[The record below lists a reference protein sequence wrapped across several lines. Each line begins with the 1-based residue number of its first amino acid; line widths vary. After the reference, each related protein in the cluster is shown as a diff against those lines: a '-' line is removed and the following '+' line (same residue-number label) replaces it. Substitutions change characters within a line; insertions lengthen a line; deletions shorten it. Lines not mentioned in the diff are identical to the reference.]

1 MYKLLF
7 YVSSSP
13 NCVVHIFCV
22 LIYALYVMNAKLFYW
37 RYSAVGSLEFKQD
50 RVRIRSETES
60 DGYQNGCADYQ
71 RLLLWTV
78 SWLIRHQKCCYQPNI
93 FAAESRF
100 KLQWPFVCENK
111 NCRIVPTMWKGNKL
125 QMRHRQRNPSNND
138 AKEIHQ
144 QKQEQT
150 KKSTKM
156 MASISCNF
164 SLSALPNINHT
175 AVWLTG
181 VGARNAIPSK
191 KSKLPAQYW
200 INLNVY
206 SAWTTIKYWC
216 FLCKHFKIWNWRI
229 PSWLDKHHHHSAV
242 AGEACENCL
251 LVTWASALPAVSCQ
265 SLIYVA
271 PWCFKWM
278 GWDWVGLVGSP
289 GGVNC

>member
-1 MYKLLF
+1 MQSFSTEYILQLG
-7 YVSSSP
+7 VWSSSKIESELGLRQNQMVIKMDVLTTSDCCSEP
-13 NCVVHIFCV
+13 YLGLSDIRSAATNQIYLLLRADLNCNGLLC
-22 LIYALYVMNAKLFYW
+22 
-37 RYSAVGSLEFKQD
+37 
-50 RVRIRSETES
+50 VRIKTAGLSQQCGKAINSKWGT
-60 DGYQNGCADYQ
+60 D
-71 RLLLWTV
+71 
-78 SWLIRHQKCCYQPNI
+78 
-93 FAAESRF
+93 
-100 KLQWPFVCENK
+100 
-111 NCRIVPTMWKGNKL
+111 
-125 QMRHRQRNPSNND
+125 
-138 AKEIHQ
+138 KEIHQ
-144 QKQEQT
+144 TMMPKKSINKKQEQT

-229 PSWLDKHHHHSAV
+229 PSWLDKHHHHSVA

-251 LVTWASALPAVSCQ
+251 LVTWASALPAISCQ

-278 GWDWVGLVGSP
+278 GWDWVGWVGSP

>member
-1 MYKLLF
+1 
-7 YVSSSP
+7 
-13 NCVVHIFCV
+13 
-22 LIYALYVMNAKLFYW
+22 
-37 RYSAVGSLEFKQD
+37 
-50 RVRIRSETES
+50 
-60 DGYQNGCADYQ
+60 
-71 RLLLWTV
+71 
-78 SWLIRHQKCCYQPNI
+78 
-93 FAAESRF
+93 
-100 KLQWPFVCENK
+100 
-111 NCRIVPTMWKGNKL
+111 
-125 QMRHRQRNPSNND
+125 
-138 AKEIHQ
+138 
-144 QKQEQT
+144 
-150 KKSTKM
+150 

-216 FLCKHFKIWNWRI
+216 FLCKHFKIWNWMI
-229 PSWLDKHHHHSAV
+229 PSWLDKHHHHSVA

-251 LVTWASALPAVSCQ
+251 LVTWASALPAISCQ

-278 GWDWVGLVGSP
+278 GWDWVGWVGSP
-289 GGVNC
+289 AHVALPLWEGGPHCPLHENPCNFYLNFYVDFMLTLGNPMKPRWKRSSLLVFDLPSGDETCLRDAKTMPYARIPYSPQLWQQWRFMMSN